1 MRGGISALVAVGIGI
16 GLFLI
21 VIFILFLSPPTRSN
35 TAVIDIALSNATVQ
49 EIFQGKEHI
58 VTNQYEGAVSIP
70 DYECHIGRCV
80 SLVFSPASD
89 LEERTVTVYVN
100 KDTMRVA
107 DIRASEDYLIM
118 KANESSEGR
127 LFLSKYS
134 NADVNAGLGHWH
146 PDITFSV
153 SDSLY
158 SLSMFVNMTY
168 TGDVTGVS
176 ASCTGHYGSVKRIT
190 SNVMAYIE
198 EASCVPT
205 H

>member
-1 MRGGISALVAVGIGI
+1 MREPYPSQIMGATLEGVFHSCFRPRLT
-16 GLFLI
+16 LKTEQ
-21 VIFILFLSPPTRSN
+21 SP
-35 TAVIDIALSNATVQ
+35 
-49 EIFQGKEHI
+49 F
-58 VTNQYEGAVSIP
+58 
-70 DYECHIGRCV
+70 
-80 SLVFSPASD
+80 
-89 LEERTVTVYVN
+89 YVN

-134 NADVNAGLGHWH
+134 SADVYAGLGHRH
-146 PDITFSV
+146 PDVTFSV